1 LPLRFRYSKAE
12 NPSSLVLDLNV
23 WNGFGEFVRE
33 KGKIDT
39 GSTNTVIPEYV
50 VHRLRLKKMGDSH
63 VIGVQGPASIRNNYF
78 VSVEIGSIKFGGL
91 TVIAMERETVL
102 IGRDLINLWR
112 MELYGESE
120 TYTIEPWST
129 DPGDLYRPDRSGRSE

>member
-1 LPLRFRYSKAE
+1 LPLRFQYSKVE
-12 NPSSLVLDLNV
+12 KHSSLVLDLNV

-39 GSTNTVIPEYV
+39 GSTNTVIPECV
-50 VHRLRLKKMGDSH
+50 VHRLRLKKTGESD
-63 VIGVQGPASIRNNYF
+63 VAWVQGHVSIRSNYF
-78 VSVEIGSIKFGGL
+78 VSVEIGSIKFDGL

-102 IGRDLINLWR
+102 IGSDLINLWR
-112 MELYGESE
+112 MELDGKSE

-129 DPGDLYRPDRSGRSE
+129 NPNDAHV

>member
-1 LPLRFRYSKAE
+1 MPLQFQYSKAE
-12 NPSSLVLDLNV
+12 KPSSLVLDLNV
-23 WNGFGEFVRE
+23 WSGFGDFVRE

-50 VHRLRLKKMGDSH
+50 VRRLRLKKTGESD
-63 VIGVQGPASIRNNYF
+63 VAGVQGPVSVRNNYF
-78 VSVEIGSIKFGGL
+78 VSVEIGSIKFDGL

-112 MELYGESE
+112 MELDGKSE

-129 DPGDLYRPDRSGRSE
+129 NPNDVYA